1 MKKTPLNNL
10 KTAVVIPYYNAS
22 NHIANVVAKLPD
34 SIFAVII
41 VDDVSKEVL
50 PEKDI
55 RDSINPKTELVILRN
70 DLNLGVGGAT
80 KRGFQYAITMNV
92 DVVVKVDADDQMD
105 TSFIPQLL
113 KPLLKNKAEMSK
125 GNRFRDLEA
134 LKKMPFTRR
143 FGNLFLSFLTKIA
156 TGYWN
161 NFDPTNGFIAIKVSV
176 LKKIDINKLSNRYFF
191 ETSLISEL
199 YFVKAR
205 IKDVAMPAIY
215 GDEKSSMRLW
225 TIPVSFSLRLF
236 KLFIKRLVK
245 QYLLY
250 DFCLG
255 SIYLIIGLPLFL
267 FGVIFGVYEWIHYA
281 SMNVPAPTGT
291 IMVVALTVILGFQ
304 LLLQGLQYD
313 VINAPKAK
321 E

>member
-1 MKKTPLNNL
+1 MKKTQINNARI
-10 KTAVVIPYYNAS
+10 AVVIPFYNAAK
-22 NHIANVVAKLPD
+22 HIKDVVAKLPD
-34 SIFAVII
+34 YITTVII
-41 VDDVSKEVL
+41 VDDLSKETL
-50 PEKDI
+50 PEADVKLAV
-55 RDSINPKTELVILRN
+55 KTNVELVVLRN
-70 DLNLGVGGAT
+70 PINLGVGGAT
-80 KRGFQYAITMNV
+80 KRGFQHAITMNMDIV
-92 DVVVKVDADDQMD
+92 IKVDADGQMD
-105 TSFIPQLL
+105 TSYIPHLL
-113 KPLLKNKAEMSK
+113 KPLLKNRAEMSK

-176 LKKIDINKLSNRYFF
+176 LKKIDVNKLSNRYFF

-215 GDEKSSMRLW
+215 GDEKSSMKLW
-225 TIPVSFSLRLF
+225 TIPVSFSLRLLN
-236 KLFIKRLVK
+236 LFIKRLVK

-267 FGVIFGVYEWIHYA
+267 FGVIFGIYEWVHYA
-281 SMNVPAPTGT
+281 SMNIPAPTGT
-291 IMVVALTVILGFQ
+291 IMVVALTIILGFQ

>member
-105 TSFIPQLL
+105 TSYIPQLL

-215 GDEKSSMRLW
+215 GDEKSSMKLW

>member
-105 TSFIPQLL
+105 TSYIPQLL

-215 GDEKSSMRLW
+215 GDEKSSMKLW

-267 FGVIFGVYEWIHYA
+267 FGVIFGVYEWTHYA

>member
-105 TSFIPQLL
+105 TSYIPQLL

>member
-55 RDSINPKTELVILRN
+55 RDSINPKAELVILRN

-215 GDEKSSMRLW
+215 GDEKSSMKLW

>member
-55 RDSINPKTELVILRN
+55 RDSINPKAELVILRN

-105 TSFIPQLL
+105 TSYIPQLL

-215 GDEKSSMRLW
+215 GDEKSSMKLW

>member
-267 FGVIFGVYEWIHYA
+267 FGVIFGVYEWTHYA

>member
-55 RDSINPKTELVILRN
+55 RDSINPKAELVILRN

-105 TSFIPQLL
+105 TSYIPQLL

-313 VINAPKAK
+313 VIKAPKAK

>member
-215 GDEKSSMRLW
+215 GDEKSSMKLW

-267 FGVIFGVYEWIHYA
+267 FGVIFGVYEWTHYA

>member
-215 GDEKSSMRLW
+215 GDEKSSMKLW